1 MSKTYDQLLFD
12 NPNVETLTVFR
23 REMALEEDGIQYQVL
38 MLIKSNKDSVAD
50 EFGDFLP
57 ANPTFSM
64 AIYQCRIDEAPTE
77 FGSLTLR
84 KKTCFAIEDGNDR
97 CDEFLQTLGGDP
109 KVKLL
114 EKLPNFM
121 EHVVYRLAHEDILP
135 EIMVEGDPAELGL
148 LIVDYVR
155 SDGLMCKRVEFGD
168 EPNNNGRVYPRESFE
183 KAMEEYSEKEAKKK
197 AVEMDAEILKMVA
210 KELAPS
216 KSLLTVDY
224 MDLINGMDESS
235 PAEVAKLEKL
245 VSEMTA
251 MLTKSGTSVDEAF
264 KWALKK

>member
-1 MSKTYDQLLFD
+1 
-12 NPNVETLTVFR
+12 
-23 REMALEEDGIQYQVL
+23 
-38 MLIKSNKDSVAD
+38 
-50 EFGDFLP
+50 
-57 ANPTFSM
+57 
-64 AIYQCRIDEAPTE
+64 
-77 FGSLTLR
+77 
-84 KKTCFAIEDGNDR
+84 
-97 CDEFLQTLGGDP
+97 
-109 KVKLL
+109 
-114 EKLPNFM
+114 
-121 EHVVYRLAHEDILP
+121 
-135 EIMVEGDPAELGL
+135 
-148 LIVDYVR
+148 
-155 SDGLMCKRVEFGD
+155 
-168 EPNNNGRVYPRESFE
+168 
-183 KAMEEYSEKEAKKK
+183 MEEYSEKEAKKK